1 MNVMKAQNEAA
12 KSRAID
18 FSKYQAT
25 IDGLAE
31 MLARCVS
38 EGFPI
43 TYANGIYKAAT
54 EEGGDSE
61 FINTD
66 DNLSVYANTEFILP
80 ILKAVAPIFNDE
92 EVRQTIMNLAG
103 QNEDFAAMAPM
114 LDGIL
119 KSVPD
124 VVEGTTKIEAG
135 IILTK
140 NEPIV
145 SETPAE

>member
-1 MNVMKAQNEAA
+1 
-12 KSRAID
+12 
-18 FSKYQAT
+18 
-25 IDGLAE
+25 
-31 MLARCVS
+31 MLFRSS

-43 TYANGIYKAAT
+43 TYANDIYKAAT

>member
-1 MNVMKAQNEAA
+1 
-12 KSRAID
+12 
-18 FSKYQAT
+18 
-25 IDGLAE
+25 
-31 MLARCVS
+31 
-38 EGFPI
+38 
-43 TYANGIYKAAT
+43 
-54 EEGGDSE
+54 
-61 FINTD
+61 
-66 DNLSVYANTEFILP
+66 
-80 ILKAVAPIFNDE
+80 
-92 EVRQTIMNLAG
+92 
-103 QNEDFAAMAPM
+103 MAPM